1 MKTSS
6 IRFRRSNHRDGI
18 RSRASTPTAADRDA
32 VATLRMRSAP
42 TLVSPRTPL
51 FAVAIVLCTTAPVVG
66 QTLATG
72 APAKLL
78 ASCEIDLNGD
88 KQADVVLALE
98 TVRGPEVIA
107 LLASGN
113 TYRGFVI
120 AKGARARMR
129 LRCEFGDS
137 VTSTTAG
144 PGNPKPRTVRTPGA
158 YIQLY
163 EPESSSFAYVWTGMN
178 FTEVATSD

>member
-1 MKTSS
+1 MNRTLVWG
-6 IRFRRSNHRDGI
+6 R
-18 RSRASTPTAADRDA
+18 TAAFG
-32 VATLRMRSAP
+32 VAMMTYVAAP
-42 TLVSPRTPL
+42 ALS
-51 FAVAIVLCTTAPVVG
+51 

-78 ASCEIDLNGD
+78 TSCEIDLNGD

-120 AKGARARMR
+120 ARGRKAQMR
-129 LRCEFGDS
+129 LNCEFGDS

-158 YIQLY
+158 YVELY

-178 FTEVATSD
+178 FVEVATSD

>member
-1 MKTSS
+1 MMTCL
-6 IRFRRSNHRDGI
+6 
-18 RSRASTPTAADRDA
+18 AAPA
-32 VATLRMRSAP
+32 L
-42 TLVSPRTPL
+42 
-51 FAVAIVLCTTAPVVG
+51 G
-66 QTLATG
+66 QALATG

-98 TVRGPEVIA
+98 TVRGPEVVA

-120 AKGARARMR
+120 ATGARAQMR

-144 PGNPKPRTVRTPGA
+144 SGNPKPRTVRTPGA
-158 YIQLY
+158 YIELY
-163 EPESSSFAYVWTGMN
+163 EPESSSFAYVWTGMT

>member
-1 MKTSS
+1 M
-6 IRFRRSNHRDGI
+6 N
-18 RSRASTPTAADRDA
+18 RALFCDRT
-32 VATLRMRSAP
+32 VAFT
-42 TLVSPRTPL
+42 
-51 FAVAIVLCTTAPVVG
+51 VAITMCLAAPVLS
-66 QTLATG
+66 QAPALG

-78 ASCEIDLNGD
+78 ASCEIDLNAD

-113 TYRGFVI
+113 TYRGFMI
-120 AKGARARMR
+120 AKSSRAQMR
-129 LRCEFGDS
+129 LRCQFDES

-158 YIQLY
+158 YIELY

-178 FTEVATSD
+178 FVEVATSD